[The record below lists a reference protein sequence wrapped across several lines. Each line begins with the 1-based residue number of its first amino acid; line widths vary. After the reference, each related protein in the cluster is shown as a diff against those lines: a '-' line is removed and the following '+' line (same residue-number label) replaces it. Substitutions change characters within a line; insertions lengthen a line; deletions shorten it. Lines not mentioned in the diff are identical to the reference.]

1 MTHHRVLLKC
11 VSISGL
17 VVSNRCLVAIF
28 QRVGMSTERMSLS
41 PTEDVVQPIKKEFS
55 WVSAV
60 GYKNLFAH
68 KILIFSN
75 RP

>member
-1 MTHHRVLLKC
+1 MTHHRVLPKP
-11 VSISGL
+11 VSISEL
-17 VVSNRCLVAIF
+17 MASNRFLVAIF
-28 QRVGMSTERMSLS
+28 QRIGMSTERMSLS

-68 KILIFSN
+68 KVLIFSN
-75 RP
+75 RL